1 MPTPRYCGAAAALH
15 GRNDCLLAE
24 VDDFDSYL
32 WAPLSMMELKRIAAH
47 MMKLFAHEVQT
58 RELKFVDLFFF
69 VLLVHGS
76 SKIMK
81 KLVKTTI

>member
-1 MPTPRYCGAAAALH
+1 VPTPRQCGAAATLQD
-15 GRNDCLLAE
+15 RNGCLLAE

-32 WAPLSMMELKRIAAH
+32 WASLSMMELKRTAAH
-47 MMKLFAHEVQT
+47 MMNLFAHEVHT
-58 RELKFVDLFFF
+58 RELKFVDVFF

-76 SKIMK
+76 SKVMK